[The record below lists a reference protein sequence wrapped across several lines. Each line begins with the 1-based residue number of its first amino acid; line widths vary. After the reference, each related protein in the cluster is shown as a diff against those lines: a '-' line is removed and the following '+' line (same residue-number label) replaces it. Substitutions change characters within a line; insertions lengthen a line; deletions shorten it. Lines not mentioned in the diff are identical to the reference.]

1 MFSALRRMMDWP
13 GKLQQWYIL
22 PLSNEEGLAPVP
34 EAPAFIYMVKTKEV
48 VRIADNVRKYII

>member
-1 MFSALRRMMDWP
+1 MFYALRRTTDWRE
-13 GKLQQWYIL
+13 KLQTWYIL
-22 PLSNEEGLAPVP
+22 PLSNEERLAPVP